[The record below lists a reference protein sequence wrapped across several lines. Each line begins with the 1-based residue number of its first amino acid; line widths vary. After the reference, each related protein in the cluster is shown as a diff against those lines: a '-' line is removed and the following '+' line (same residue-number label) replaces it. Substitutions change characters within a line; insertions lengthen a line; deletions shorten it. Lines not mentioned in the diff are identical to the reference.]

1 MSNLTKALVM
11 VVAIMLIGVGLVVW
25 KKKVGGEAH
34 QSFNTLT
41 KDEIELLLTDA
52 AKNNPAILKRFADNP
67 ELKKTQL
74 DSFRELLA
82 EASEAQATGLADQ
95 QTNKQELDSIAA
107 EVIAVNYDREVNKD
121 KGPMPPF
128 GFVTDDQVKA
138 YWGEDDQ
145 PAVQKSGFAGFMDK
159 LGLGHA
165 ADTRT
170 HAVEF
175 DDFLNAKI
183 DILKQGNPEMKDR
196 EISDEEKQQ
205 AKEVFAKI
213 RIYRKEFN
221 EKADAGQLDPQLVAK
236 VRLQVK
242 LQQAQFLARL
252 YSQSAKDQLNVTDD
266 EVAKYISEH
275 PELDPKEKRA
285 KAEELLTRAKNGED
299 FAALADQFTE
309 DPGNKG
315 PDGKGKGG
323 LYKDVPKG
331 RMVPAFEAAALAL
344 EAGQVAPQLVESDY
358 GFHIVKL
365 ERKLG
370 IDPTQ
375 KGTDGKP
382 STTET
387 YDVRH
392 ILISTMTKDPDD
404 PMAREMPVK
413 EFVKGKLTEQKQ
425 KDLIDKLVAKNFV
438 QVPDDF
444 DVPAITPEQ
453 QDQMK
458 KQQEQLQQQMQA
470 PQGAPVEG
478 DAPPTVKKADP
489 KAAPK
494 AAEPKKK

>member
-1 MSNLTKALVM
+1 M

-25 KKKVGGEAH
+25 KKKVGGETH
-34 QSFNTLT
+34 QSFNTLS
-41 KDEIELLLTDA
+41 KDEIELLLSDA
-52 AKNNPAILKRFADNP
+52 AKNNPAILKRFKDNP
-67 ELKKTQL
+67 DLKKTQL

-82 EASEAQATGLADQ
+82 EASEAQSTGLADQ

-107 EVIAVNYDREVNKD
+107 EVTAVNYDREINKD

-145 PAVQKSGFAGFMDK
+145 PAAQKSGFASFMDK

-170 HAVEF
+170 HAAEF

-196 EISDEEKQQ
+196 QISDEEKEQ

-221 EKADAGQLDPQLVAK
+221 DKADAGQLDPQFVAK
-236 VRLQVK
+236 VRLQIK

-252 YSQSAKDQLNVTDD
+252 YAQSAKDQLNVTDE

-285 KAEELLTRAKNGED
+285 KAEDILKRAIGGED
-299 FAALADQFTE
+299 FAALADQFSE

-331 RMVPAFEAAALAL
+331 RMVPAFEQAALSL
-344 EAGQVAPQLVESDY
+344 EAGQVDPQLVESDY

-370 IDPTQ
+370 VDPTQ
-375 KGTDGKP
+375 KGGDGKP

-413 EFVKGKLTEQKQ
+413 EFVKGKLGEQKQ

-444 DVPAITPEQ
+444 DVPEVTQEQ
-453 QDQMK
+453 LDQMK
-458 KQQEQLQQQMQA
+458 KQQEQQMQQMQA
-470 PQGAPVEG
+470 PQGAPGEG
-478 DAPPTVKKADP
+478 DAPPPTVKKVDP
-489 KAAPK
+489 ASKAAPK

>member
-1 MSNLTKALVM
+1 
-11 VVAIMLIGVGLVVW
+11 
-25 KKKVGGEAH
+25 
-34 QSFNTLT
+34 
-41 KDEIELLLTDA
+41 
-52 AKNNPAILKRFADNP
+52 
-67 ELKKTQL
+67 
-74 DSFRELLA
+74 
-82 EASEAQATGLADQ
+82 
-95 QTNKQELDSIAA
+95 
-107 EVIAVNYDREVNKD
+107 
-121 KGPMPPF
+121 MPPF

-145 PAVQKSGFAGFMDK
+145 PAAQKSGFASFMDK

-196 EISDEEKQQ
+196 QISDEEKEQ

-221 EKADAGQLDPQLVAK
+221 DKADAGQLDPQFVAK
-236 VRLQVK
+236 VRLQIK

-252 YSQSAKDQLNVTDD
+252 YAQSAKDQLNVTDE

-285 KAEELLTRAKNGED
+285 KADDILKRAIGGED
-299 FAALADQFTE
+299 FAALADEFSE

-331 RMVPAFEAAALAL
+331 RMVPAFETAALSL
-344 EAGQVAPQLVESDY
+344 EAGQVDPQLVESDY

-370 IDPTQ
+370 VDPTQ
-375 KGTDGKP
+375 KSGDGKP

-413 EFVKGKLTEQKQ
+413 EFVKGKLGEQKQ

-444 DVPAITPEQ
+444 DVPEVTPEQ
-453 QDQMK
+453 LDQMK

-470 PQGAPVEG
+470 PQGAPTEG
-478 DAPPTVKKADP
+478 DAPPPTVKKVDP

>member
-1 MSNLTKALVM
+1 M

-25 KKKVGGEAH
+25 KKKVGGETH
-34 QSFNTLT
+34 QSFNTLS
-41 KDEIELLLTDA
+41 KDEIELLLSDA

-82 EASEAQATGLADQ
+82 EASEAQSTGLADQ

-107 EVIAVNYDREVNKD
+107 EVTAVNYDREINKD

-145 PAVQKSGFAGFMDK
+145 PAAQKSGFASFMDK

-196 EISDEEKQQ
+196 QISDEEKEQ

-221 EKADAGQLDPQLVAK
+221 DKADAGQLDPQFVAK
-236 VRLQVK
+236 VRLQIK

-252 YSQSAKDQLNVTDD
+252 YAQSAKDQLNVTDE

-285 KAEELLTRAKNGED
+285 KAEDILKRAIGGED
-299 FAALADQFTE
+299 FAALADEFSE

-331 RMVPAFEAAALAL
+331 RMVPAFEQAALSL
-344 EAGQVAPQLVESDY
+344 EAGQVDPQLVESDY

-370 IDPTQ
+370 VDPTQ
-375 KGTDGKP
+375 KGGDGKP

-413 EFVKGKLTEQKQ
+413 EFVKGKLGEQKQ

-444 DVPAITPEQ
+444 DVPEVTQEQ
-453 QDQMK
+453 LDQMK
-458 KQQEQLQQQMQA
+458 KQQEQQMQQMQA
-470 PQGAPVEG
+470 PQGAPTEG
-478 DAPPTVKKADP
+478 DAPPPTVKKVDP
-489 KAAPK
+489 AKAAPK

>member
-1 MSNLTKALVM
+1 
-11 VVAIMLIGVGLVVW
+11 MLIGVGLVVW
-25 KKKVGGEAH
+25 KKKVGGEGH
-34 QSFNTLT
+34 QAFNTLS
-41 KDEIELLLTDA
+41 KEEIELLIADA

-74 DSFRELLA
+74 ESFRELLA
-82 EASEAQATGLADQ
+82 EASEAQSMGLADQ

-107 EVIAVNYDREVNKD
+107 EVIAVNYDREINKD

-128 GFVTDDQVKA
+128 GFVTDDQIKA

-145 PAVQKSGFAGFMDK
+145 PAVQKSGFSSLMDK

-165 ADTRT
+165 ADSRT

-175 DDFLNAKI
+175 EDFLNAKI
-183 DILKQGNPEMKDR
+183 DLLKQGNPEMKDR
-196 EISDEEKQQ
+196 EISDEEKEQ

-221 EKADAGQLDPQLVAK
+221 QKADAGQLDPQFVAK

-252 YSQSAKDQLNVTDD
+252 YAQSAKDQLEVSDD
-266 EVAKYISEH
+266 EVNKYIADH

-285 KAEELLTRAKNGED
+285 KAEEILNRAKNGED
-299 FAALADQFTE
+299 FAALANEFSE

-323 LYKDVPKG
+323 LYSDVPKG
-331 RMVPAFEAAALAL
+331 RMVPAFEQAALSL
-344 EAGQVAPQLVESDY
+344 EAGQIAPNLVESDY

-370 IDPTQ
+370 IDPNQ
-375 KGTDGKP
+375 KGPDGKP
-382 STTET
+382 STVET

-404 PMAREMPVK
+404 PMAPEMPVK
-413 EFVKGKLTEQKQ
+413 EFVKGKLAEKKQ
-425 KDLIDKLVAKNFV
+425 KDLMDKLIAKNFV
-438 QVPDDF
+438 QVPEDF
-444 DVPAITPEQ
+444 DVPEITPEQ
-453 QDQMK
+453 MEQMK
-458 KQQEQLQQQMQA
+458 KQQEQLQQQMQMPQA
-470 PQGAPVEG
+470 PPTEG
-478 DAPPTVKKADP
+478 DAPADAPKKGDP
-489 KAAPK
+489 AKKQDPK

>member
-1 MSNLTKALVM
+1 M

-34 QSFNTLT
+34 PSYNTLS
-41 KDEIELLLTDA
+41 KEEIELLLSDA
-52 AKNNPAILKRFADNP
+52 AKNNPAVLKRFADNP
-67 ELKKTQL
+67 DLKKTQL

-82 EASEAQATGLADQ
+82 EASEAVSSGLADQ

-145 PAVQKSGFAGFMDK
+145 PAAQKSGFASFMDK

-175 DDFLNAKI
+175 EDFLNAKL
-183 DILKQGNPEMKDR
+183 DILKAGNPEMKDR
-196 EISDEEKQQ
+196 QISDEEKEQ

-252 YSQSAKDQLNVTDD
+252 YAQSDAAKAQLEVSDD
-266 EVAKYISEH
+266 DVAKYISEH

-285 KAEELLTRAKNGED
+285 KADDILKRAVGGED
-299 FAALADQFTE
+299 FAALADQYSE

-331 RMVPAFEAAALAL
+331 RMVPVFEQAALSL
-344 EAGQVAPQLVESDY
+344 EAGQVDPQLVESDY
-358 GFHIVKL
+358 GFHIIKL

-370 IDPTQ
+370 VDPTQ
-375 KGTDGKP
+375 KGGDGKP

-392 ILISTMTKDPDD
+392 ILISTMAKDPDD

-413 EFVKGKLTEQKQ
+413 EFVKGKLSEQKQ
-425 KDLIDKLVAKNFV
+425 KDVIDKLVAKNSV

-444 DVPAITPEQ
+444 NVPEVTPEQ
-453 QDQMK
+453 LEQMK

-470 PQGAPVEG
+470 PQ
-478 DAPPTVKKADP
+478 APPGDSDEPGSAKKPEPAKKP
-489 KAAPK
+489 
-494 AAEPKKK
+494 AEPKKK

>member
-1 MSNLTKALVM
+1 M
-11 VVAIMLIGVGLVVW
+11 VGLGLTVW
-25 KKKVGGEAH
+25 KKTIAGHSTEM
-34 QSFNTLT
+34 FNGIS
-41 KDEIELLLTDA
+41 KEEIELLLANA
-52 AKNNPAILKRFADNP
+52 AKTNPQILQRFTQEP
-67 ELKKTQL
+67 ELKKQQL
-74 DSFRELLA
+74 DSFRQLFAFASQAKKEGMADTGTNRQELLSIKA
-82 EASEAQATGLADQ
+82 EIEAV
-95 QTNKQELDSIAA
+95 S
-107 EVIAVNYDREVNKD
+107 YDREINKD

-145 PAVQKSGFAGFMDK
+145 PAVQRSGFASFMDK

-165 ADTRT
+165 ADTRS

-175 DDFLNAKI
+175 EDFLNAKI

-205 AKEVFAKI
+205 AKDVFAKI

-221 EKADAGQLDPQLVAK
+221 DKANAGQLDPDFVGK

-252 YSQSAKDQLNVTDD
+252 YAQSAKDQLNVTDD
-266 EVAKYISEH
+266 EVTKYISEH

-299 FAALADQFTE
+299 FAALADQFSE

-315 PDGKGKGG
+315 PDGKSKGG

-331 RMVPAFEAAALAL
+331 RMVPAFEAASLAL

-375 KGTDGKP
+375 KGPDGKP
-382 STTET
+382 ATTET

-413 EFVKGKLTEQKQ
+413 EFVKGKLAEQKQ

-444 DVPAITPEQ
+444 DVPEITPEQ
-453 QDQMK
+453 LDQMK
-458 KQQEQLQQQMQA
+458 KQQQQLQQQMQM
-470 PQGAPVEG
+470 PQGAPEDG
-478 DAPPTVKKADP
+478 DAADPSAKKAAPAP